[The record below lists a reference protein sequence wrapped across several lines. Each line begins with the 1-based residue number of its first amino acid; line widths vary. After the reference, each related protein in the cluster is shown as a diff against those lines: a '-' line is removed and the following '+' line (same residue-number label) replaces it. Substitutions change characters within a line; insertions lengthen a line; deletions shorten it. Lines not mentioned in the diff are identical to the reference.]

1 VINPNPSE
9 QFPPR
14 PNFPLD
20 SREARRARARVIRWG
35 ILGLLL
41 VVGIVMLLL
50 HRYTTGAILVGWAV
64 IRMSMFSVRILRR
77 RQRAR
82 DWGGS

>member
-20 SREARRARARVIRWG
+20 SRESRRARARAIRWG

-77 RQRAR
+77 RKQAR

>member
-1 VINPNPSE
+1 MINPNPSE

-20 SREARRARARVIRWG
+20 SGESRRARARVFRWG
-35 ILGLLL
+35 ILGVFL

-50 HRYTTGAILVGWAV
+50 HRYTAGALLVGWAV
-64 IRMSMFSVRILRR
+64 IRMSMFTVRILRR
-77 RQRAR
+77 RKRAW